1 MKRKIGLQLYS
12 LRAEIKEQGMA
23 AILKQVKEMG
33 YSEVEPAGFGDLTA
47 KEFATACA
55 DNGLTICSAHSIPF
69 DNIAEAVDILGTL
82 GLKWVCIGYGPD
94 QFKDLDSIKAT
105 AEKSNKIIDQFEAN
119 SITVFQH
126 NHYWEYALLDGR
138 IKYDYYLDLVPRVKL
153 ELDIFW
159 AANFGANEA
168 APLVKRYA
176 DRMVLLH
183 LKDGMF
189 PANPEDRTVDMRPL
203 GEGQLDI
210 PAIAANMPDRISQII
225 VELDRSN
232 IDMTESVR
240 RSHDYLVR
248 CGVGC

>member
-12 LRAEIKEQGMA
+12 LRAEIKAQGMA
-23 AILKQVKEMG
+23 AVLKQVKEMG
-33 YSEVEPAGFGDLTA
+33 YSEVEPAGFGDLTP

-119 SITVFQH
+119 GITVFQH

-168 APLVKRYA
+168 VPLVKRYA

-189 PANPEDRTVDMRPL
+189 PANPEDKTVDMRPL

-210 PAIAANMPDRISQII
+210 PGIAANMPDRISQII

>member
-210 PAIAANMPDRISQII
+210 PAIAAATPENVSQII
-225 VELDRSN
+225 VELDKSN
-232 IDMTESVR
+232 IDMVESVR
-240 RSHDYLVR
+240 RSHDYLLKAGLVY
-248 CGVGC
+248 

>member
-1 MKRKIGLQLYS
+1 MTTR
-12 LRAEIKEQGMA
+12 
-23 AILKQVKEMG
+23 
-33 YSEVEPAGFGDLTA
+33 
-47 KEFATACA
+47 
-55 DNGLTICSAHSIPF
+55 N
-69 DNIAEAVDILGTL
+69 N
-82 GLKWVCIGYGPD
+82 
-94 QFKDLDSIKAT
+94 
-105 AEKSNKIIDQFEAN
+105 
-119 SITVFQH
+119 TV
-126 NHYWEYALLDGR
+126 LLFS
-138 IKYDYYLDLVPRVKL
+138 KVP
-153 ELDIFW
+153 ET
-159 AANFGANEA
+159 G
-168 APLVKRYA
+168 LVKTR
-176 DRMVLLH
+176 LSI

>member
-1 MKRKIGLQLYS
+1 MKRKIGLQLYT
-12 LRAEIKEQGMA
+12 LRAEVKEKGMA
-23 AILKQVKEMG
+23 AILKEVKEMG

-55 DNGLTICSAHSIPF
+55 DNGLTICSAHSVKYESVS
-69 DNIAEAVDILGTL
+69 EAVDILGTL
-82 GLKWVCIGYGPD
+82 GLKWLCIGYGKD
-94 QFKDLDSIKAT
+94 AFKDLDSIKAA
-105 AEKSNKIIDQFEAN
+105 AEKSNEVIDKFEAN
-119 SITVFQH
+119 GISVFQH

-138 IKYDYYLDLVPRVKL
+138 IKYDYYLDLCPKVKL

-159 AANFGANEA
+159 AANFGANDA
-168 APLVKRYA
+168 VRIVKRYR
-176 DRMVLLH
+176 DRMVYLH

-189 PANPEDRTVDMRPL
+189 PANPDAQTIDMRPL

-210 PAIAANMPDRISQII
+210 PGIAANLPENIAQII
-225 VELDRSN
+225 VELDYSN

-248 CGVGC
+248 VGVGC